1 MSSEQADEGA
11 LRRALA
17 QAGYAMNDAPQHRPE
32 FRRWRWL
39 APLPGGRI
47 AFFADNPEAVERLG
61 RERAVLDLLGPR
73 VSSFAVPAVEH
84 VSPDGRLQ
92 VRRMVE
98 GVDATAWF
106 GGYERER
113 MLDMS
118 PAGRRLAGE
127 LGRALAELHGS
138 VTPAEVEA
146 LGVPMGEPLSLAVA
160 DLHRRLAGC
169 LPEPAL
175 APALDAV
182 LERCAALGE
191 EEGAG
196 RVLIHGD
203 PCAANLVIDP
213 EAGRLVGM
221 FDFEYAAWADR
232 HEDFYSLHS
241 FGDAFTERALD
252 AYAAVSGV
260 RPSIQWAALHHVYA
274 AFYALAGA
282 LAAGDPGKVADQL
295 RWVRGALAGAP
306 GRLLGPTVARGGAP

>member
-1 MSSEQADEGA
+1 
-11 LRRALA
+11 
-17 QAGYAMNDAPQHRPE
+17 
-32 FRRWRWL
+32 
-39 APLPGGRI
+39 
-47 AFFADNPEAVERLG
+47 
-61 RERAVLDLLGPR
+61 
-73 VSSFAVPAVEH
+73 
-84 VSPDGRLQ
+84 
-92 VRRMVE
+92 
-98 GVDATAWF
+98 
-106 GGYERER
+106 
-113 MLDMS
+113 MS

-138 VTPAEVEA
+138 VTPAEAEA
-146 LGVPMGEPLSLAVA
+146 LGVPMGEPLPLAVA

-252 AYAAVSGV
+252 AYAAASGV
-260 RPSIQWAALHHVYA
+260 RPSIRWAALHHVYA

-282 LAAGDPGKVADQL
+282 LATADPGKVADQL

-306 GRLLGPTVARGGAP
+306 GRLLGLAAAGGEAVSRAETRTSA